1 MACCHSPEMLDIKML
16 SFEGK
21 LQKQIWYVYYSFK
34 DSLKNINVCNNQ
46 MDLITQRNQQAFPEG
61 PANHMCLSATQIYL
75 YVPTV
80 IITQKW

>member
-1 MACCHSPEMLDIKML
+1 MKKQICSRGPVACCHSPEMLDIKML

-34 DSLKNINVCNNQ
+34 DSLKIINWCNNQ

-61 PANHMCLSATQIYL
+61 PANHMC
-75 YVPTV
+75 VEFV
-80 IITQKW
+80 GN